1 MVKGYLL
8 VVDDDRDI
16 RNSLKEILEI
26 EGFEIDLAASA
37 GDALEQI
44 KKKYYNVILLDIKL
58 PDMDGTS
65 LLTQIAQISPSTM
78 KIMVTG
84 FPSLENSV
92 TSLNFGANAY
102 LVKPVDPE
110 KLIEIVQDKI
120 DEQSALQ
127 KIDETKVNDWIESRV
142 RKLERDL
149 QD

>member
-26 EGFEIDLAASA
+26 EGFDIDLAASA

-44 KKKYYNVILLDIKL
+44 KKKFYNVILLDIKL

-65 LLTQIAQISPSTM
+65 LLTQITKISPSTM

-84 FPSLENSV
+84 FPSL
-92 TSLNFGANAY
+92 
-102 LVKPVDPE
+102 
-110 KLIEIVQDKI
+110 
-120 DEQSALQ
+120 
-127 KIDETKVNDWIESRV
+127 
-142 RKLERDL
+142 
-149 QD
+149 